1 MATGVIASVAALS
14 VICAVAG
21 DENVFEK
28 EARKLRARLGPD
40 FRVAVEEPF
49 IVVSDQSEE
58 NFRRSREHTIRWS
71 VRLLKRDFFAKD
83 PPRPLVIYLF
93 DGKDS
98 YRAHAKKLFGE
109 EPDTQ
114 FGYYSRAHGALI
126 MNIATGGGTLVHEIV
141 HPFMEANFPNSPTW
155 FDEGMGSLFEACRER
170 DGQQQTRRLLF
181 ALWCCSWRL
190 VCC

>member
-14 VICAVAG
+14 LICAVAG

-28 EARKLRARLGPD
+28 EARKLRTRLGPD
-40 FRVAVEEPF
+40 FRVAVEKPF
-49 IVVSDQSEE
+49 IVAGDQSEE

-71 VRLLKRDFFAKD
+71 VRLLKQDFFAKD

-98 YRAHAKKLFGE
+98 YHAHAKMLFGE

-114 FGYYSRAHGALI
+114 YGYYSRAHGALI
-126 MNIATGGGTLVHEIV
+126 MNIATGGVYPADAIPTSWYATTGPGNSFPGTV
-141 HPFMEANFPNSPTW
+141 ANTIDLSNKTH
-155 FDEGMGSLFEACRER
+155 L
-170 DGQQQTRRLLF
+170 
-181 ALWCCSWRL
+181 
-190 VCC
+190 